1 MSKINKA
8 IGEIQNLTQMA
19 EQDQWMNRIHP
30 LVKLLL
36 TVMYI
41 GVTVSF
47 DKYDFSGVLSMAV
60 YPIIIFIL
68 SDLSFK
74 NALYRMRVVLPMVC
88 IVGVFNPFFDKEVAG
103 YIELGTTADGVMR
116 TLVVTGGVISML
128 SLMVKGF
135 LTVMAAYILI
145 ATTTIE
151 KICYALRLIHV
162 PKIIVTEILLIYRY
176 ITLLLTEAKRVV
188 QAYALRAPGQNGIKF
203 SAWGSLVGQMLIR
216 SMDRAENVYDSMC
229 LRGFDGEFFI
239 GEKVAFRGR
248 DAAFL
253 LSGIVVFVVFRCFPV
268 FEMVGELF

>member
-74 NALYRMRVVLPMVC
+74 NALYRMRVGLPMVC
-88 IVGVFNPFFDKEVAG
+88 IVGIFNPFFDKEVAG

-116 TLVVTGGVISML
+116 TLVVTGGVVSML

-188 QAYALRAPGQNGIKF
+188 QAYSLRAPGQNGIKF

-216 SMDRAENVYDSMC
+216 SMDRAENVYDSVC
-229 LRGFDGEFFI
+229 LRGVDGEVFI
-239 GEKVAFRGR
+239 G
-248 DAAFL
+248 
-253 LSGIVVFVVFRCFPV
+253 
-268 FEMVGELF
+268 

>member
-74 NALYRMRVVLPMVC
+74 NALHRMRVVLPVVC

-116 TLVVTGGVISML
+116 TLVVTGGVVSML

-135 LTVMAAYILI
+135 LTVTAAYILI

-188 QAYALRAPGQNGIKF
+188 QA
-203 SAWGSLVGQMLIR
+203 
-216 SMDRAENVYDSMC
+216 
-229 LRGFDGEFFI
+229 
-239 GEKVAFRGR
+239 
-248 DAAFL
+248 
-253 LSGIVVFVVFRCFPV
+253 
-268 FEMVGELF
+268 

>member
-116 TLVVTGGVISML
+116 TLVVTGGVVSML

-135 LTVMAAYILI
+135 LTVMAAYVLI

-188 QAYALRAPGQNGIKF
+188 QAYSLRAPGQNGIKF

-239 GEKVAFRGR
+239 GEKVDFRGR
-248 DAAFL
+248 DAVFL
-253 LSGIVVFVVFRCFPV
+253 LFGIVVFVVFRCFPV

>member
-116 TLVVTGGVISML
+116 TLVVTGGVVSML

-188 QAYALRAPGQNGIKF
+188 QAYSLRAPGQNGIKF

-253 LSGIVVFVVFRCFPV
+253 LFGIVVFVVFRCFPV
-268 FEMVGELF
+268 FEMVGE

>member
-88 IVGVFNPFFDKEVAG
+88 IVGVFNPFFDKEAAG

-116 TLVVTGGVISML
+116 TLVVTGGVVSML

-145 ATTTIE
+145 ATTTTTQD
-151 KICYALRLIHV
+151 V
-162 PKIIVTEILLIYRY
+162 PAAMLYFTKTIPTILMVRHTVMIVTMMKEVKMI
-176 ITLLLTEAKRVV
+176 
-188 QAYALRAPGQNGIKF
+188 
-203 SAWGSLVGQMLIR
+203 
-216 SMDRAENVYDSMC
+216 
-229 LRGFDGEFFI
+229 
-239 GEKVAFRGR
+239 
-248 DAAFL
+248 
-253 LSGIVVFVVFRCFPV
+253 
-268 FEMVGELF
+268 

>member
-8 IGEIQNLTQMA
+8 IGEIQDLTQMA

-41 GVTVSF
+41 AVTVSF

-74 NALYRMRVVLPMVC
+74 NALYRMRVVLPVVC

-103 YIELGTTADGVMR
+103 YIELGATADGVMR
-116 TLVVTGGVISML
+116 TLVVTGGVVSML

-135 LTVMAAYILI
+135 LTVTAAYILI

-162 PKIIVTEILLIYRY
+162 PKIIVTEVLLIYRY

-188 QAYALRAPGQNGIKF
+188 QAYSLRAPGQNGIKF

-229 LRGFDGEFFI
+229 LRGFDGEFFV

-248 DAAFL
+248 DAVFL

-268 FEMVGELF
+268 FKIVGDLF

>member
-41 GVTVSF
+41 AVTVSF

-103 YIELGTTADGVMR
+103 YIEIGTTAEGMMR
-116 TLVVTGGVISML
+116 TLVVTGGVVSML

-239 GEKVAFRGR
+239 GENVAFRGR